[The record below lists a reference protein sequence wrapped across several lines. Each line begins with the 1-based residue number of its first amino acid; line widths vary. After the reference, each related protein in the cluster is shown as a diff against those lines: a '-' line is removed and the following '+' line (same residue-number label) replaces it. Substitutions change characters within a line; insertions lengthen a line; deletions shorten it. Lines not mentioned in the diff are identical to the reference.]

1 MDNES
6 FANDAAYGNSKD
18 LAKGNIS
25 DKILK
30 DRAYEVA
37 LNPKYDEYQRG
48 LASMMYKFF
57 DKKIRSRNTS
67 KKRANLNEVLSQ
79 ELYKPV
85 IKNSKAVKH
94 LLCVMFPKN
103 MHGLGP

>member
-1 MDNES
+1 M
-6 FANDAAYGNSKD
+6 
-18 LAKGNIS
+18 
-25 DKILK
+25 K

-37 LNPKYDEYQRG
+37 LNPKYDEHQRG

-85 IKNSKAVKH
+85 IKNSKADKY

-103 MHGLGP
+103 MHGLGL